1 LYESDLANFEA
12 EVLRHESRANEKI
25 SQNFLGSIL
34 IRNHPNDDVKRHLN
48 LNIARLDTYEAIRSE
63 IITIR
68 DASSDNA
75 MVLGA
80 LYQPD
85 GKKGRKGWTG
95 GDGKGKKGG
104 TRERRRAEQ
113 LRQQRQEVFLLTKQA
128 MLRFN
133 VVVSRNNNSSSAKT
147 PRRCMH
153 SANKPQQHPM
163 LYSWCYHPAQA
174 A

>member
-1 LYESDLANFEA
+1 LANFEA
-12 EVLRHESRANEKI
+12 EVLGHESRANEKI

-85 GKKGRKGWTG
+85 GKKGRKG
-95 GDGKGKKGG
+95 
-104 TRERRRAEQ
+104 
-113 LRQQRQEVFLLTKQA
+113 
-128 MLRFN
+128 
-133 VVVSRNNNSSSAKT
+133 
-147 PRRCMH
+147 
-153 SANKPQQHPM
+153 
-163 LYSWCYHPAQA
+163 
-174 A
+174 